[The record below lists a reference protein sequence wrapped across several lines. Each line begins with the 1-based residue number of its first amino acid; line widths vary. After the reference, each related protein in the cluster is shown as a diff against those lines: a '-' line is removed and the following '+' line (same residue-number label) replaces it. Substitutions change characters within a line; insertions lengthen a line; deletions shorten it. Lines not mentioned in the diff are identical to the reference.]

1 MNIEHF
7 ENILKHQGF
16 EFQYYE
22 LIFDVLSAE
31 DKKISEKDRLQLLSV
46 IQNENFYHYSY
57 HWHAPDLDNK
67 GLLDNLKSLDK
78 FHINNA
84 PIHSNKDYQDFL
96 NHNLFPILEGESKNY
111 FEKGTMNYKTYDDFN
126 EKEHDVVIKFFSPL
140 SFYNVLQSNQLFS
153 NILEKNIINKLLNI
167 ETNYLKTENPII
179 KEGIV
184 LIDTALKNP
193 EKFSDVLDFCAK
205 YKKILLP
212 SNNVESDLHILSTNY
227 PDLVDSYCNYIS
239 KPGINYEFEKSIFSK
254 KMTEFYFKH
263 FEKFISHEGKIPNP
277 LVWIYESR
285 NFLSTHKYIQNIEQQ
300 HFEYFK
306 NLNHS
311 SFFQSFVTQVLFS
324 QRFNHEISVNNVKDM
339 LSKNFNFENL
349 FKHVEIHNP
358 TSTELTN
365 FENYMLE
372 LSDSMKCPDLLP
384 FYRSK
389 KIEHKLISK
398 NNYIKPRKI

>member
-1 MNIEHF
+1 MHIEHF

-31 DKKISEKDRLQLLSV
+31 DKKISDKDRLQLLSV
-46 IQNENFYHYSY
+46 IKNENFYHYSY
-57 HWHAPDLDNK
+57 TWHVRDCDTPDIFK
-67 GLLDNLKSLDK
+67 NLESLDK

-96 NHNLFPILEGESKNY
+96 NNNLFPILEGESKNY
-111 FEKGTMNYKTYDDFN
+111 FEKGTMSYKTYDDFN
-126 EKEHDVVIKFFSPL
+126 EKEHDVFIKFFSPL
-140 SFYNVLQSNQLFS
+140 GFYNILQSKKLFS
-153 NILEKNIINKLLNI
+153 TILDTSLLNKLLTI
-167 ETNYLKTENPII
+167 EHNYFKTENPII
-179 KEGIV
+179 KEGIT
-184 LIDTALKNP
+184 LIDNALKNP
-193 EKFSDVLDFCAK
+193 DTFSKVIDFWAK
-205 YKKILLP
+205 YKKILLT
-212 SNNVESDLHILSTNY
+212 SNPVESDLDLLFKIS
-227 PDLVDSYCNYIS
+227 PDLVDSYCDYIS

-263 FEKFISHEGKIPNP
+263 FEYFVSHEGKIPNP

-285 NFLSTHKYIQNIEQQ
+285 NFLSTHKYIQDIEAPK
-300 HFEYFK
+300 FEYFK

-324 QRFNHEISVNNVKDM
+324 QRFNNDIAVKNVKDM

-349 FKHVEIHNP
+349 FKNVAIHNP
-358 TSTELTN
+358 VSEELTN
-365 FENYMLE
+365 FENYLLQ
-372 LSDSMKCPDLLP
+372 LSESMKSPDLLP

-389 KIEHKLISK
+389 KLQHKLSMK
-398 NNYIKPRKI
+398 DNYIKPRKI